1 MKKQRFKRPHVALG
15 SFLTE
20 KGISGRLLV
29 LFFVSFAM
37 AITLAPPTQHYFAQ
51 RAQISALQADVADN
65 QKKLNVALAE
75 LQLWRDPNYV
85 KSQARERL
93 HFVMPGERQYI
104 VIGTNEAVSTDANTA
119 APVNEKFPIG
129 IPWYARVISSITSV
143 GATNP

>member
-1 MKKQRFKRPHVALG
+1 MKKQRLKRPHLVLG

-29 LFFVSFAM
+29 LFLVVFAM

-65 QKKLNVALAE
+65 QKKLSDALAE

-104 VIGTNEAVSTDANTA
+104 VIGTNQSVSTDANTA
-119 APVNEKFPIG
+119 APVSEKFPLG

>member
-1 MKKQRFKRPHVALG
+1 
-15 SFLTE
+15 
-20 KGISGRLLV
+20 
-29 LFFVSFAM
+29 M

-51 RAQISALQADVADN
+51 RAQISALQADVSDN
-65 QKKLNVALAE
+65 QKKLSDALAE

-104 VIGTNEAVSTDANTA
+104 VIGTNQSVSTDANTA
-119 APVNEKFPIG
+119 APVSEKFPIG
-129 IPWYARVISSITSV
+129 VPWYSRVISSITSV

>member
-1 MKKQRFKRPHVALG
+1 MKKQRLKRPHLLLG
-15 SFLTE
+15 SFLTK

-29 LFFVSFAM
+29 LFLVVFAM

-51 RAQISALQADVADN
+51 RAQINALQANVADK
-65 QKKLNVALAE
+65 QKKLSDALVE

-104 VIGTNEAVSTDANTA
+104 VIGTNQTVSTDANTA
-119 APVNEKFPIG
+119 APVSEKFPIG

>member
-1 MKKQRFKRPHVALG
+1 MLG

-29 LFFVSFAM
+29 LFLVVFAM
-37 AITLAPPTQHYFAQ
+37 AITLAPPTRHYFAQ

-65 QKKLNVALAE
+65 QKKLSEALVE

-104 VIGTNEAVSTDANTA
+104 VIGTNQSVSTDANTA
-119 APVNEKFPIG
+119 APVSEKFPIG